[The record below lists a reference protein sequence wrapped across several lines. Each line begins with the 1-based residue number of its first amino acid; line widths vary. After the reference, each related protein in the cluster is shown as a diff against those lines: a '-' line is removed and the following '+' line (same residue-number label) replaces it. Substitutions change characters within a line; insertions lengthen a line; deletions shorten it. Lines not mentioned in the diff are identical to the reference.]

1 MTSAWAEFRQE
12 TFGDPYT
19 VLHDGPHFL
28 SLPSRWLEQPEH
40 VTRMLELGLSEGDP
54 VAAQAVGYL
63 ARDGVDVGALGS
75 RLREA
80 LPQAQG
86 TFRVRVAQALF
97 ALTDDQDLAQPIC
110 EVLTGDGHW
119 SVKMDAA
126 IALNLFAPAMKVVQ
140 ALVHGVQDDQYL
152 VRRHSAQTLL
162 TLAGRHTTI
171 EKVPDLWAMIRPSN
185 SGRAWRLWGMM
196 IRRGRDDRRAWQR
209 AATELSRP
217 WMK

>member
-19 VLHDGPHFL
+19 VLHDGPDFL
-28 SLPSRWLEQPEH
+28 SLPSRLQEQREY

-54 VAAQAVGYL
+54 VAAQAVSYL
-63 ARDGVDVGALGS
+63 ARDGVDVSALSG

-80 LPQAQG
+80 LPQARG

-97 ALTDDQDLAQPIC
+97 ALTDDQDLAEPIC
-110 EVLTGDGHW
+110 EVLTGGDHW
-119 SVKMDAA
+119 SEKMDAA
-126 IALNLFAPAMKVVQ
+126 IALNAFAPAIKVVQ

-152 VRRHSAQTLL
+152 VRRNSAQTLL

-171 EKVPDLWAMIRPSN
+171 EKVPHLWAMIRRGG
-185 SGRAWRLWGMM
+185 SGRASDLWGMM
-196 IRRGRDDRRAWQR
+196 IRRDRRAWQR
-209 AATELSRP
+209 AATELARP
-217 WMK
+217 WIE